1 MKVHELVASFGR
13 AGESANPMDAAHEIL
28 ESLREEV
35 EAIENSLG
43 YISGTGGNAGQVFY
57 RSPQITLLKVCFPV
71 GRRTPPHNHGTWAT
85 ILQLSGEEKNTLYRR
100 ENGKLRKVGEM
111 TLTRG
116 AILPM
121 PAETWLNAV
130 AMYRQSACMFMAV
143 TFSFYRAACGIRKR

>member
-85 ILQLSGEEKNTLYRR
+85 CLAKKKIRSTAEK
-100 ENGKLRKVGEM
+100 
-111 TLTRG
+111 
-116 AILPM
+116 
-121 PAETWLNAV
+121 
-130 AMYRQSACMFMAV
+130 MA
-143 TFSFYRAACGIRKR
+143 SCAKWER